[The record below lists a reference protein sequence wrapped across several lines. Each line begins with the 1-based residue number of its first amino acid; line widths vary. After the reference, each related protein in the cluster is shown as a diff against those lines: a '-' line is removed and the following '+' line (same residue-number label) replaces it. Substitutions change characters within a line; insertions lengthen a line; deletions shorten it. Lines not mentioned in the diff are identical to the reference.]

1 MNSSKK
7 KRIKVIGVITTVI
20 AIPAVTIYFA
30 MTSTTFNR
38 ITKDTTLFCAKLTMG
53 GSNKNIEVNSEI
65 EKSIPTNGVVSVQ
78 VDTRLMV
85 SQGSLWSLDMAPEE
99 IQDTVPPEELSQPTA
114 PTTPTDSGPLPYPVS
129 LENKSGVIA
138 QTTFS
143 KYSGVQYINL
153 EKAGQV
159 RNCTS
164 VPNDRL
170 LAESKLLPEFKIE
183 MNGEP
188 QVLIMHTH
196 TTESYEPYSRNF
208 YDASFNSRTTDN
220 TKNVVAVGDKIAAE
234 LEAVGIGVIHDK
246 TVHDYPSYNGSYQ
259 RSAITVKNILAKY
272 PSIKVVLDVHRD
284 AIQTKEGVRT
294 APVAN
299 INGKNAAQIM
309 IISGCDDGTMGMPNY
324 MKNFR
329 FSSLLQQQLESDYP
343 GLTRPILFDYRNY
356 NQQLT
361 TGSILLEMGAHGNSI
376 DEALYSG
383 ELMGKAL
390 VKALQQCQQ

>member
-1 MNSSKK
+1 M
-7 KRIKVIGVITTVI
+7 
-20 AIPAVTIYFA
+20 
-30 MTSTTFNR
+30 
-38 ITKDTTLFCAKLTMG
+38 
-53 GSNKNIEVNSEI
+53 
-65 EKSIPTNGVVSVQ
+65 
-78 VDTRLMV
+78 
-85 SQGSLWSLDMAPEE
+85 
-99 IQDTVPPEELSQPTA
+99 
-114 PTTPTDSGPLPYPVS
+114 
-129 LENKSGVIA
+129 
-138 QTTFS
+138 
-143 KYSGVQYINL
+143 
-153 EKAGQV
+153 
-159 RNCTS
+159 
-164 VPNDRL
+164 
-170 LAESKLLPEFKIE
+170 
-183 MNGEP
+183 
-188 QVLIMHTH
+188 
-196 TTESYEPYSRNF
+196 
-208 YDASFNSRTTDN
+208 
-220 TKNVVAVGDKIAAE
+220 
-234 LEAVGIGVIHDK
+234 
-246 TVHDYPSYNGSYQ
+246 HDYPSYNGSYQ